1 MQIEQN
7 RESYILEK
15 QKLMHQ
21 FIELIN
27 TKKDRIQLLTDL
39 LADRAPK
46 CHCNAPKNVTKKV
59 ISNDDSV
66 IERNLSPQPSTSNA
80 RPKSPINTRV
90 EGVRQDSEDLLND
103 EIDHIVLPKRA
114 KVDLGLNQEKKS
126 SSTKIDEVDRTA
138 PKKSQKAAFDIN
150 AYLDNME

>member
-7 RESYILEK
+7 RESYTSEK

-46 CHCNAPKNVTKKV
+46 CHCNAPKNVTKKI
-59 ISNDDSV
+59 ISNDDFV
-66 IERNLSPQPSTSNA
+66 IERNASPQPSTSNA

-90 EGVRQDSEDLLND
+90 EVVKQDSEDLLND
-103 EIDHIVLPKRA
+103 EIDLIVLPKRA
-114 KVDLGLNQEKKS
+114 KVDLGLNKEMES
-126 SSTKIDEVDRTA
+126 SSTKTDEAGLTA
-138 PKKSQKAAFDIN
+138 PKKAQKSTFDIN